1 MISTAAVAAAFKD
14 GSGGAEVEA
23 VAEDQGGLEKS
34 ERGGSRESDG
44 GGGRTG
50 REVGRD
56 IAGGGRKKEGL

>member
-1 MISTAAVAAAFKD
+1 M
-14 GSGGAEVEA
+14 
-23 VAEDQGGLEKS
+23 AEDQGGLEKS

-56 IAGGGRKKEGL
+56 IAGGGRKKEVL